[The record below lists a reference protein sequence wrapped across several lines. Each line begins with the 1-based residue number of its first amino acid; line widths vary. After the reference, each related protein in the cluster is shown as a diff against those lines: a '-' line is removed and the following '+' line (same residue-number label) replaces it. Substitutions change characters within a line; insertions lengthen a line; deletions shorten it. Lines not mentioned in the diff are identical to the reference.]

1 MTTKKLFAIAV
12 EAIAYVSLIALL
24 GLLIA
29 LVYGLLMMLSPQVKA
44 ADHLP
49 AVGQV
54 VIIPPV
60 RAALRAA
67 QDAPELVDYGSMTKV
82 QLRKICRDRSVPFWN
97 KLTKAQMIAALS
109 A

>member
-29 LVYGLLMMLSPQVKA
+29 LVYGLLMLLSPQAKA
-44 ADHLP
+44 TDHLP
-49 AVGQV
+49 SVGQV

-60 RAALRAA
+60 RAALCAA
-67 QDAPELVDYGSMTKV
+67 QDAPELVDYAAMNTR
-82 QLRKICRDRSVPFWN
+82 QLRKICRDRKIAKWN
-97 KLTKAQMIAALS
+97 KLNKSELIAALS